1 MSSHALYTS
10 LLRLPIIHILRA
22 AGFHATRPAVLDTLV
37 DLAARY
43 LTVLAS
49 QTAAHAYTNHNE
61 LSPTITDVRMALQDV
76 GALWPQKTL
85 LEEDIAGQEDM
96 RGIEEFLAWMTG
108 EEHREIRRI
117 AGLEETEAGIVA
129 LKKKHSRT
137 GEESRFQGTVL
148 GIAADEKPIRIEG
161 GPTETIQEWST
172 ATKLKNNDVK
182 ASSIRK
188 PGSSVVSYET
198 SPLSDV

>member
-117 AGLEETEAGIVA
+117 AGLEETEAGIV
-129 LKKKHSRT
+129 
-137 GEESRFQGTVL
+137 
-148 GIAADEKPIRIEG
+148 GIN
-161 GPTETIQEWST
+161 GPTEKEDFLMGRITYHLVLIVRLILLFISAEEETQPDRRGIKISG
-172 ATKLKNNDVK
+172 N
-182 ASSIRK
+182 
-188 PGSSVVSYET
+188 GSRHRSRREAHSY
-198 SPLSDV
+198 